1 MENKNVVPQA
11 KMLVYGQDGEEMIF
25 PMNTS
30 DLKIGDLIQVEEGE
44 RIPTDF
50 KILVG
55 ELLVEKDQQE
65 ITFSKGNIAVAPLLV
80 KKGKA
85 KGYVF
90 SAIEDAV
97 YAKKD

>member
-1 MENKNVVPQA
+1 MENKKDVSLAN
-11 KMLVYGQDGEEMIF
+11 MLVYGQDGEEMVF

-30 DLKIGDLIQVEEGE
+30 DLKIGDLIQVEAGE

-55 ELLVEKDQQE
+55 ELVVEKDGKELLFQ
-65 ITFSKGNIAVAPLLV
+65 KGNIAIAPLLV

-90 SAIEDAV
+90 SALEDAI